1 MPCNKEIIQRFA
13 KRQANSY
20 AGKGILQIFF
30 EVFFGES
37 QMHRLYLYYCY
48 QLGILPKKQQPR
60 INRPELER
68 IWKDTEK
75 ILAEHAFVHDH
86 KFPSVQAIVD
96 YREGLS
102 HQMEVLA
109 TQRTEIAKQMRRKNA
124 PRELADRRA
133 MLTCK
138 IAELRKEDKIA
149 EGAIKRI
156 QRTQESN
163 RIDRENQEQ
172 HTNHTR
178 RRDRSRQR

>member
-1 MPCNKEIIQRFA
+1 
-13 KRQANSY
+13 
-20 AGKGILQIFF
+20 
-30 EVFFGES
+30 
-37 QMHRLYLYYCY
+37 MHRLYLYYCY

-109 TQRTEIAKQMRRKNA
+109 TQRTEIAKQKKTPPIRTHSRTGSQPNA
-124 PRELADRRA
+124 AAWMAPVTGPAPA
-133 MLTCK
+133 M
-138 IAELRKEDKIA
+138 E
-149 EGAIKRI
+149 
-156 QRTQESN
+156 
-163 RIDRENQEQ
+163 ENWWANTVQPLVG
-172 HTNHTR
+172 T
-178 RRDRSRQR
+178 